1 METTQDKQYLSNKIL
16 YIFPC
21 KLQFQIVIEHVQH
34 CDCSVFKKKKKKLD
48 EKKLDEC
55 VRVIVHGSCWSAAMH
70 MRRLHGRHMLP
81 RFSVED

>member
-1 METTQDKQYLSNKIL
+1 M
-16 YIFPC
+16 
-21 KLQFQIVIEHVQH
+21 
-34 CDCSVFKKKKKKLD
+34 D

-55 VRVIVHGSCWSAAMH
+55 VRAIVHGSCWSAVVH